1 MSARSTLTGL
11 EASASD
17 RRLSQMRTLCHFL
30 DVFASGDPV
39 LRAGAARY
47 GERLREEGCD
57 GEEIIRIAAT
67 ALLVV
72 IEHEVEQRARVLD
85 RLPALWRDSP
95 AEEP

>member
-1 MSARSTLTGL
+1 MLTELDASTT
-11 EASASD
+11 D
-17 RRLSQMRTLCHFL
+17 DRLSQMRTLCHFL

-39 LRAGAARY
+39 LRAGALNY
-47 GERLREEGCD
+47 SERLREEGCD

-85 RLPALWRDSP
+85 RLPALWGCP
-95 AEEP
+95 AAAG

>member
-1 MSARSTLTGL
+1 MTARSMLTGL
-11 EASASD
+11 DAASSD
-17 RRLSQMRTLCHFL
+17 RRLSQMQTLCHFL
-30 DVFASGDPV
+30 DLFASGDPV
-39 LRAGAARY
+39 MRAGAARY

-85 RLPALWRDSP
+85 KLPPLWRDLP
-95 AEEP
+95 ADE

>member
-1 MSARSTLTGL
+1 MLTGPD
-11 EASASD
+11 AAASD

-47 GERLREEGCD
+47 SERLREEGCD

-72 IEHEVEQRARVLD
+72 IEHEVEQRTRVLD
-85 RLPALWRDSP
+85 KLPALWSDHRAD
-95 AEEP
+95 E